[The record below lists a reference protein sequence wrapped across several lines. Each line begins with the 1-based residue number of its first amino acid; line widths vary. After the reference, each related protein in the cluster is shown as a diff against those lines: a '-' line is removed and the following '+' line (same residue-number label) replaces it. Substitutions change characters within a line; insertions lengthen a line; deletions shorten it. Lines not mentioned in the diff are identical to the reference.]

1 MQDAQ
6 EGERRGTAGA
16 AGELLCLHVAES
28 WPFTISAR
36 DVARTEGLNHRPAH
50 DVRAVVDPSS
60 PNVEHLAA
68 LVPLHLIEGTTD
80 REAFLEAKMT
90 SIKVWRTGTLRCATN
105 LKFNSDPTGTLA
117 VVSIVVQSARCIVQ
131 LARAGREVQAKRN
144 AKGEWQSSVVYT
156 PSKESFGR
164 AELRMLR
171 KLLAVGWFTVGLIA
185 INGPNDATVPS
196 SQEY

>member
-1 MQDAQ
+1 M
-6 EGERRGTAGA
+6 
-16 AGELLCLHVAES
+16 
-28 WPFTISAR
+28 
-36 DVARTEGLNHRPAH
+36 
-50 DVRAVVDPSS
+50 VDPSS
-60 PNVEHLAA
+60 PYVEHLAA
-68 LVPLHLIEGTTD
+68 LVPLHLVGGTT
-80 REAFLEAKMT
+80 EAFLEAKMT
-90 SIKVWRTGTLRCATN
+90 SFKVWRCGTLRCYTN
-105 LKFNSDPTGTLA
+105 LRFHSDPTGTLA
-117 VVSIVVQSARCIVQ
+117 VVLIVVQSARCIVQ

-144 AKGEWQSSVVYT
+144 AEGSWQSSVVYT